1 MNKRS
6 LNAIFVSLLCAL
18 MIVANDR
25 SASAQSDNTLSPAA
39 VAGIW
44 TSRDVSYAPWT
55 FVLRSDGNTLTGV
68 ISQGRYNSSR
78 TRATTLTP
86 PTEIYDGTIRGNT
99 ISFKCQS
106 PGSADRTITFTGQID
121 GDEITFTR
129 TVEIRPGGDPGDDG
143 IYGLSGAPHFVARRA
158 SGRGQQESG
167 DR

>member
-6 LNAIFVSLLCAL
+6 LNAIPLLLLLSAL
-18 MIVANDR
+18 TIP
-25 SASAQSDNTLSPAA
+25 ASVHPAPAQSDNTLSPAA

-106 PGSADRTITFTGQID
+106 PGSADRTITFAGQIS

-129 TVEIRPGGDPGDDG
+129 MLKSDR
-143 IYGLSGAPHFVARRA
+143 VATLATMESTDFRA
-158 SGRGQQESG
+158 RCTL
-167 DR
+167 